1 MLENNDSSSNVV
13 ENNDFIN
20 PIALNFAAIVGNLFL
35 FHWLFKTSRFL
46 LILGSFDCGSTCPPP
61 KWVHINYPF
70 DNLSGEIYLFI
81 TIICTIIFILL
92 CLFAN
97 TQVTSNKNE
106 KNFFLNLLYLFYSRV
121 GLFVFL
127 ANSIFR
133 IVFNI

>member
-1 MLENNDSSSNVV
+1 MLKNNESSSNVV

-20 PIALNFAAIVGNLFL
+20 PVALNFAAIVGNLFL
-35 FHWLFKTSRFL
+35 FHWLFKISRFL
-46 LILGSFDCGSTCPPP
+46 LILGSFDCGSACPPP

-70 DNLSGEIYLFI
+70 DNISSEIYLFI
-81 TIICTIIFILL
+81 TVICTIIFILL

-106 KNFFLNLLYLFYSRV
+106 RNFFLNLLYLFYSRV